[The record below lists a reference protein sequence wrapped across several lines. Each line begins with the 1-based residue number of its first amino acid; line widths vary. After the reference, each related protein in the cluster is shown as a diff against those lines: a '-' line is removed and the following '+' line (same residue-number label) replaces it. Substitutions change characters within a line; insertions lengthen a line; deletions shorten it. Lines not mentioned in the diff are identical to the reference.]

1 MEYQLH
7 SLKNGI
13 RILHKHSNTNEI
25 SHCCVV
31 INAGSREEDQNKIGL
46 AHFLEHLFF
55 KGTSH
60 RNTNQILNRL
70 EVVGG
75 EINAYTTK
83 EHTCIH
89 ASFLNQ
95 HLDRATELISDI
107 LFHSTFPDKEIK
119 KEREVILDEID
130 SYLDL
135 PEEAIQ
141 DDFEG
146 IIFKGH
152 ALGNNILGTAESV
165 KKINKKDIV
174 SFLQKNYHTDEIVF
188 AVDGGSDFQKVI
200 TIAEKYFGDIKSNF
214 RKIKREKSKKT
225 KAVQIIKSKTIIQSH
240 AIIGSQ
246 CYGNNHPNKTAMLL
260 LNNYLGGPGMSSK
273 LNLEIREKHGICYT
287 IESNYIPFSD
297 TGIFSIYMGTDK
309 DKMDKCQN
317 LVKRELEKLTNKK
330 LGVTSLHQ
338 AKQKFIGQI
347 SLAEENRLSVI
358 ISLAKNI
365 LEEGKADSLV
375 EIYKKINLVTAND
388 ILSVANDILMLN
400 KLSSLTFLPE

>member
-1 MEYQLH
+1 M
-7 SLKNGI
+7 
-13 RILHKHSNTNEI
+13 
-25 SHCCVV
+25 
-31 INAGSREEDQNKIGL
+31 
-46 AHFLEHLFF
+46 
-55 KGTSH
+55 
-60 RNTNQILNRL
+60 
-70 EVVGG
+70 VGG

-95 HLDRATELISDI
+95 HLDRAAELISDI
-107 LFHSTFPDKEIK
+107 LFNSTFPDKEIK

-146 IIFKGH
+146 IIFRGH
-152 ALGNNILGTAESV
+152 ALGNNILGTTESV
-165 KKINKKDIV
+165 KKINKKDILN
-174 SFLQKNYHTDEIVF
+174 FLKKNYHTDEIVF

-200 TIAEKYFGDIKSNF
+200 AIAEKYFGDIKSNF
-214 RKIKREKSKKT
+214 RKLKREKSKKT

-246 CYGNNHPNKTAMLL
+246 CYGNDHPKKTAMLL

-309 DKMDKCQN
+309 DKMEKCQS
-317 LVKRELEKLTNKK
+317 LVKKELEKLSNKK

-375 EIYKKINLVTAND
+375 EIYKKINLVTASD
-388 ILSVANDILMLN
+388 ILSVANDILMLD

>member
-13 RILHKHSNTNEI
+13 RILHKQSNTNEI

-174 SFLQKNYHTDEIVF
+174 NFLQKNYHTDEIVF

-200 TIAEKYFGDIKSNF
+200 AIAEKYFGVIKSNF

-225 KAVQIIKSKTIIQSH
+225 KAVQVVKSKTIIQSH

-309 DKMDKCQN
+309 DKMEKCQS
-317 LVKRELEKLTNKK
+317 LVKKELEKLTNKK

-375 EIYKKINLVTAND
+375 EIYKKINLVTASD